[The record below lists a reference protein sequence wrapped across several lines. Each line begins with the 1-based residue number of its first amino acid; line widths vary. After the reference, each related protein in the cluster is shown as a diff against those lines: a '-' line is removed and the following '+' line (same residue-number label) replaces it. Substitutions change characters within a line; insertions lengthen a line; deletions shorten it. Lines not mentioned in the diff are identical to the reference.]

1 MIAVGMAALALMW
14 GLGTGD
20 WGLGGEPSTVEQAS
34 SPVIASRPSPQSP
47 VPQSRSGQSPV
58 PSRKS
63 TEPGADLT
71 IYLMTMGNG
80 VRIWERFGHNAI
92 RIVDATHGTDSV
104 YNWGTFD
111 FAQPHF
117 LQRFMTGNTLYWM
130 QGDDME
136 QTLAVYQYTNRS
148 VWVHELDLTPAE
160 RLAVRDYIVWNAR
173 PENRYYRYDYY
184 LDNCSTRVRD
194 LIDRVVGGQL
204 KQAMAS
210 HLTNTTYR
218 FHTQRSFQFDPA
230 VALGTNIGLGEVA
243 DRRISEWEESFLPAR
258 LMDHIRDVRIRDSSG
273 AVHPLVK
280 AERQLF
286 TANGPRE
293 PTQPPDEMVRNLAIG
308 LAIAAVLGLLAR
320 GAAGGRRAARIA
332 FTTLATI
339 WTAVNGIL
347 GVLLIV
353 GWSATR
359 HVFMARNE
367 NLLQFDVLSL
377 ALAVLLPLAVARAR
391 AVRVVRTVSIVIAAI
406 AFVGFAMQILPWFN
420 QVNGEVIALTL
431 PAHLALAWCVLA
443 LTLAPETARARRGG
457 ALQPVASRSAA

>member
-1 MIAVGMAALALMW
+1 
-14 GLGTGD
+14 
-20 WGLGGEPSTVEQAS
+20 
-34 SPVIASRPSPQSP
+34 
-47 VPQSRSGQSPV
+47 
-58 PSRKS
+58 
-63 TEPGADLT
+63 
-71 IYLMTMGNG
+71 
-80 VRIWERFGHNAI
+80 
-92 RIVDATHGTDSV
+92 
-104 YNWGTFD
+104 
-111 FAQPHF
+111 
-117 LQRFMTGNTLYWM
+117 MTGNTLYWM

-148 VWVHELDLTPAE
+148 VWVQELDLTPAE

-194 LIDRVVGGQL
+194 LIDRAVGGQL

-210 HLTNTTYR
+210 RLTNTTYR

-258 LMDHIRDVRIRDSSG
+258 LMDHIRDVRVRDSSG

-286 TANGPRE
+286 RANGPRE
-293 PTQPPDEMVRNLAIG
+293 PRQPPDEMVRNLAIG
-308 LAIAAVLGLLAR
+308 LAIAVVLGLLAR
-320 GAAGGRRAARIA
+320 GAAAGRRAARIA

-391 AVRVVRTVSIVIAAI
+391 AVRAARTLSIVIAAI

-443 LTLAPETARARRGG
+443 LTLAPETAPARRGS
-457 ALQPVASRSAA
+457 AVQPVASRSAA

>member
-1 MIAVGMAALALMW
+1 MRGFFALGLALLLA
-14 GLGTGD
+14 GNVGAQTQGTRNR
-20 WGLGGEPSTVEQAS
+20 EPRTAAPRS
-34 SPVIASRPSPQSP
+34 SGSQSLVPGSRPA
-47 VPQSRSGQSPV
+47 
-58 PSRKS
+58 
-63 TEPGADLT
+63 EPGSDLT
-71 IYLMTMGNG
+71 IYLVTMGNG
-80 VRIWERFGHNAI
+80 TRIWERFGHNAI
-92 RIVDATHGTDSV
+92 RIVDATRGTDSV

-130 QGDDME
+130 QGDDMAS
-136 QTLAVYQYTNRS
+136 TLAVYQYTNRS
-148 VWVHELDLTPAE
+148 VWVQELDLTPAE
-160 RLAVRDYIVWNAR
+160 RLAVRDFIAWNAR

-210 HLTNTTYR
+210 RLTNTTYR

-258 LMDHIRDVRIRDSSG
+258 LQDHLRDVKIRDSNG

-280 AERQLF
+280 AERQVF
-286 TANGPRE
+286 RANGPPE
-293 PTQPPDEMVRNLAIG
+293 PRQPPDEMVRNLAIG
-308 LAIAAVLGLLAR
+308 LAIAVGLGLLAR
-320 GAAGGRRAARIA
+320 GASAGRRAARIA

-347 GVLLIV
+347 GVLLII

-367 NLLQFDVLSL
+367 NLLQFDVLSI
-377 ALAVLLPLAVARAR
+377 ALAVVLPLAIARAR
-391 AVRVVRTVSIVIAAI
+391 AVRAARTLSLVIAAI
-406 AFVGFAMQILPWFN
+406 AVVGFAMQILPWFN

-443 LTLAPETARARRGG
+443 LTLAPETAPARRGS
-457 ALQPVASRSAA
+457 AVQPVASRSAA

>member
-1 MIAVGMAALALMW
+1 
-14 GLGTGD
+14 
-20 WGLGGEPSTVEQAS
+20 
-34 SPVIASRPSPQSP
+34 
-47 VPQSRSGQSPV
+47 
-58 PSRKS
+58 
-63 TEPGADLT
+63 
-71 IYLMTMGNG
+71 MTMGNG
-80 VRIWERFGHNAI
+80 TRIWERFGHNAI

-117 LQRFMTGNTLYWM
+117 LQRFLTGNTLYWM
-130 QGDDME
+130 QGDDMAR
-136 QTLAVYQYTNRS
+136 TVDVYRYTNRS
-148 VWVHELDLTPAE
+148 VWVQELDLTPAQ
-160 RLAVRDYIVWNAR
+160 RLAVRDFIVWNAR

-258 LMDHIRDVRIRDSSG
+258 LQDHIRDVRVRDLTG
-273 AVHPLVK
+273 TMHPLVK
-280 AERQLF
+280 AERVVF
-286 TANGPRE
+286 AANGPPE
-293 PTQPPDEMVRNLAIG
+293 PRQPPDEMVRNLAIG
-308 LAIAAVLGLLAR
+308 LAVAVLLGVLAR
-320 GAAGGRRAARIA
+320 GASAGKRAARIG

-339 WTAVNGIL
+339 WTALNGIL
-347 GVLLIV
+347 GVILVV
-353 GWSATR
+353 GWTATR
-359 HVFMARNE
+359 HVFMAHNE

-377 ALAVLLPLAVARAR
+377 ALAIVLPLAVARAR
-391 AVRVVRTVSIVIAAI
+391 AVRAARTLAIVIAAI
-406 AFVGFAMQILPWFN
+406 ASVGFAMQILPWFN

-443 LTLAPETARARRGG
+443 LTLAPETAPARRSG
-457 ALQPVASRSAA
+457 AVQPVTSRSAA